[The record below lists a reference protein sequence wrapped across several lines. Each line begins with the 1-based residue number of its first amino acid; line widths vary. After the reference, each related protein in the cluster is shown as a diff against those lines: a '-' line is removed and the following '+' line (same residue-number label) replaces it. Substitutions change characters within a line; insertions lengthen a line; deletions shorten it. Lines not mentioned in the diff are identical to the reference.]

1 MSLNQYFEH
10 IVIKGK
16 SIYVVDDHH
25 KALAAWALVRRSMAH
40 APNLI
45 TLDHHTDTHEA
56 FLGHSHWEAYE
67 GRTNDQES
75 CRLGL
80 VALIDWRDNQSVINA
95 IANLKH
101 DEHIDAATSSGTLDN
116 AFCIQLS
123 DSGATQS
130 VEQVAFEMS
139 MAESWQKP
147 PSLAAPRRPMTYL
160 PAESRVYA
168 IPFDCFIGCKA
179 KSHDAAC
186 YVKLS
191 NEFIE
196 SKYLDDQLAR
206 GAEISTCIGI
216 ADPEAVPYI
225 LDIDL
230 DAFHTRQAI
239 SPQDPSTF
247 YRLVKN
253 AVAVTIA
260 TEAECVE
267 IEWLDADD
275 QMSATDLLNELLVHL
290 DNAI

>member
-10 IVIKGK
+10 IAIKGK

-40 APNLI
+40 SPNLI

-56 FLGHSHWEAYE
+56 FLGHSHWEAHN

-75 CRLGL
+75 YRLGL
-80 VALIDWRDNQSVINA
+80 VALIDWQDDQSVIEA

-101 DEHIDAATSSGTLDN
+101 DEHISAATCSGTIDN

-123 DSGATQS
+123 DSGATKS
-130 VEQVAFEMS
+130 VEQVAFETS
-139 MAESWQKP
+139 MARNWPNP
-147 PSLAAPRRPMTYL
+147 PSLAAARRPMTYL
-160 PAESRVYA
+160 PADNRIYA

-179 KSHDAAC
+179 KPHDVAC
-186 YVKLS
+186 HVKLS

-196 SKYLDDQLAR
+196 AKYLDDQLAR
-206 GAEISTCIGI
+206 GAEISTCIGL
-216 ADPEAVPYI
+216 ADLEAAPYI

-253 AVAVTIA
+253 AVAITIA
-260 TEAECVE
+260 TEAECVK
-267 IEWLDADD
+267 IGWLDVND
-275 QMSATDLLNELLVHL
+275 QMSATDLLNDLLVHL